1 MLTPTP
7 SESHVLADQLER
19 AFRGGAWHGPS
30 LAELLDGLGEA
41 AVAARP
47 APGQNSILGHVEHL
61 AFWFDEIAR
70 RIAGRNGEAPGREP
84 AWSDEAGDVR
94 ARWVEAR
101 RRLEEGHRRLREAVL
116 GLDGEA
122 LARVPPGTETDI
134 RGMVLGS
141 LQHTAYHAGQISLLR
156 RLGEAR
162 AGVQP

>member
-7 SESHVLADQLER
+7 SEAHVLADQVER

-30 LAELLDGLGEA
+30 LTELLDGLGDRI
-41 AVAARP
+41 VAARP

-70 RIAGRNGEAPGREP
+70 RIGGRSPESAGREP
-84 AWSDEAGDVR
+84 AWSDEAGDQR
-94 ARWVEAR
+94 ARWGEAR
-101 RRLEEGHRRLREAVL
+101 RGLEEGHRRLREAIL

-122 LARVPPGTETDI
+122 LARVPPGTETDV

-156 RLGEAR
+156 RLAEAR
-162 AGVQP
+162 EGAQP